1 MKVRLAMTV
10 AVVSLTG
17 ALGGCVSFGNTDALI
32 TPVGVAGIHS
42 FKPSDSARDINLPP
56 QKNPDRVAANQQRE
70 RQDDET

>member
-1 MKVRLAMTV
+1 MTL

-42 FKPSDSARDINLPP
+42 FKPSDTARDINLPP
-56 QKNPDRVAANQQRE
+56 QRQPDQVAANRE
-70 RQDDET
+70 RAEQEEET